1 MVAEQSANL
10 EEVSEAMDKLLVLT
24 DDVEGLVGE
33 FKI

>member
-1 MVAEQSANL
+1 MTEQSANL

-24 DDVEGLVGE
+24 NDVENLVAE